1 MGFYKTFPLT
11 LQTLQLVGVYYLN
24 RVRRRTG
31 RRGNESKRSCENDAK
46 VMISSSSSSCL
57 SWPEGTGW
65 GFQRAGRQSQA
76 ENLTASGAEE
86 GESESKGKE
95 RKALKGS
102 AAYFIQNEIL
112 FPFYMESLIQA
123 EGEVVAAVGAAPGE
137 AARRCSNFDKARQI
151 VETPQTARCHKLLPC
166 NQRQQSN
173 QPWRP
178 AEH

>member
-24 RVRRRTG
+24 RVRRRSG
-31 RRGNESKRSCENDAK
+31 RRGKESKRSCENDAK

-86 GESESKGKE
+86 GERERES
-95 RKALKGS
+95 KALKGS

-123 EGEVVAAVGAAPGE
+123 EGEGAAAVGAAPGE

>member
-24 RVRRRTG
+24 RLRRRTG
-31 RRGNESKRSCENDAK
+31 RRGKESKRSCENDAK
-46 VMISSSSSSCL
+46 VMISSSCL

-76 ENLTASGAEE
+76 ENLTASGAKE
-86 GESESKGKE
+86 GERERES
-95 RKALKGS
+95 KALKGS

-123 EGEVVAAVGAAPGE
+123 EGEGAAAVGAAPGE